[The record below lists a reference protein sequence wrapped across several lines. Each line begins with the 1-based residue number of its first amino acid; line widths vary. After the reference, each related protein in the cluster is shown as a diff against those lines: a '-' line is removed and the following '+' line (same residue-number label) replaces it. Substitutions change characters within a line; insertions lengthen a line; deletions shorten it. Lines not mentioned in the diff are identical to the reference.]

1 MILSFLSG
9 IFLIFLFFI
18 FDMNGEIFFLH
29 LISYISMSFVSW
41 NLYMLSATAQRIRI
55 LLEIYHQKNVSLPSI
70 LEKYDTDELYR
81 NRVKRLLDLQ
91 IISIDKNSIVTIKDR
106 KFIIINFILNFFRK
120 IIYNEKY

>member
-1 MILSFLSG
+1 
-9 IFLIFLFFI
+9 
-18 FDMNGEIFFLH
+18 
-29 LISYISMSFVSW
+29 MSFVSW